1 MNDMTP
7 QGSATK
13 IRTGIRKDINNGM
26 LLSTVSKK
34 YGKPADECEALYQ
47 TEVKRINAAVAT
59 LKVKKAALPKWGDL
73 KKIRKKTL
81 AGGTPSQYA
90 EKMKMVAR

>member
-1 MNDMTP
+1 MTKTTP

-34 YGKPADECEALYQ
+34 YGKPVSECEALYDI
-47 TEVKRINAAVAT
+47 EVRRINSAVKSLA
-59 LKVKKAALPKWGDL
+59 VKKAALPKWGDL
-73 KKIRKKTL
+73 KEIRNKTL

-90 EKMKMVAR
+90 EKMNMVAR